1 MVQLTLLDHLRLTFG
16 HVVYR
21 HRAHARLAQS
31 LTRWSRRLRAA
42 EVLVVV
48 AVAYTAG
55 AAAFSKGQP
64 YAIVS
69 AILAG
74 VALVMLVVHLTID
87 FDTPAQTHMICAG
100 RLWLIRERYRA
111 LLTDLADGSVD
122 VDGARRG
129 RDALMNELHAIYER
143 AAVVDHDAYQSAA
156 QAAAALDDVSLS
168 DEEIDKFL
176 PQSLHKAGKSAA

>member
-31 LTRWSRRLRAA
+31 LMRWSRRLRAA
-42 EVLVVV
+42 EVLTMLAVVL
-48 AVAYTAG
+48 TAG
-55 AAAFSKGQP
+55 AAAFNKGQG
-64 YAIVS
+64 YAIAS
-69 AILAG
+69 AILAAI
-74 VALVMLVVHLTID
+74 ALVILVLHLTID
-87 FDTPAQTHMICAG
+87 LDTPAQTHTICAG

-143 AAVVDHDAYQSAA
+143 AAVVDREAYQSAS

-168 DEEIDKFL
+168 DEEIDRFL
-176 PQSLHKAGKSAA
+176 PQSLHKAGRSAA